1 MSALTDGNDVNIF
14 GATITTYNT
23 IIDDNGKGIEESKLK
38 KLNENLNSKLEHLS
52 AHQSIGIINSQA
64 RIIGLYGEKYGIKL
78 SNNNQGARITILI
91 PNKRGV

>member
-1 MSALTDGNDVNIF
+1 MMMIFKFNIF
-14 GATITTYNT
+14 LISNME
-23 IIDDNGKGIEESKLK
+23 DLKLK

-91 PNKRGV
+91 PNKRGVQV